1 MDFPLADLYE
11 ALGDLGQ
18 YKPNASAALVDVHF
32 SLDARPTDV
41 LGGEQISTRYEVRVP
56 KASVGGAV
64 LRGAV
69 FVLGGVSYEATAKGQ
84 PSDDGSELIV
94 PVRVLS

>member
-11 ALGDLGQ
+11 AVGDLGQ
-18 YKPNASAALVDVHF
+18 YKATPAASAVDVRF
-32 SLDARPTDV
+32 CLDARPADV

-56 KASVGGAV
+56 KATVGGAV
-64 LRGAV
+64 PRGAV
-69 FVLGGVSYEATAKGQ
+69 FVLDGVSYEATAKGQ